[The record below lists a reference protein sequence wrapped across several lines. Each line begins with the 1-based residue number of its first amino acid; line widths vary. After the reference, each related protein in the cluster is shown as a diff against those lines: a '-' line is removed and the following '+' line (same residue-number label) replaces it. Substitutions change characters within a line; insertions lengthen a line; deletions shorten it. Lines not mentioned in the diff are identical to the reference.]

1 MDFQLDDAARERLEA
16 LRAFGRETIRP
27 LGIERDRAGSPT
39 PPDHPFF
46 REVLARG
53 LTRPPAGSDEGGTSL
68 GAAVWRVVAGQELAY
83 WDRGV
88 SSSLPGPGLGGG
100 PVMSM
105 GTPEQQKRLLGPFR
119 DMTEPRW
126 AAFAMTEPGAGSD
139 VARIQSRAV
148 RDGDDWVL
156 NGAKLYSANADRAD
170 WIVVFATVDPA
181 LGRAGHRAFI
191 VERGMP
197 GLSEPKPEKKMGI
210 KAYASAS
217 FTMNDLR
224 VPADNLLG
232 SEARYES
239 RGGGQRPGAGFKGAM
254 QTFNATRPAIAANA
268 VGMARA
274 CLDEATAFARDRDR
288 LTGRHRDRLERMRRR
303 IRAAWLMCLKAAW
316 LADRG
321 EPNMV
326 EASMSKATAAEVA
339 MEAASLGMEV
349 LGAVGAQG
357 EHLIEKLYRDVKA
370 MDIVEGTG
378 QIQRIVMARHLVNYP
393 RDA

>member
-1 MDFQLDDAARERLEA
+1 MDLSLDDAARERLET
-16 LRAFGRETIRP
+16 LRDFGRTTIRP

-46 REVLARG
+46 QQVLERG
-53 LTRPPAGSDEGGTSL
+53 ITRAPASADGETAIGG
-68 GAAVWRVVAGQELAY
+68 AVWRVIAGQELAY

-105 GTPEQQKRLLGPFR
+105 GTPQQKERLLGPFR
-119 DMTEPRW
+119 DTSRPRW

-139 VARIQSRAV
+139 VARIQSRAIKQ
-148 RDGDDWVL
+148 GDEWVL

-170 WIVVFATVDPA
+170 WIVVFATVDPE

-232 SEARYES
+232 GEGHYEN
-239 RGGGQRPGAGFKGAM
+239 RGNRRGAGFKGAM

-274 CLDEATAFARDRDR
+274 CLDEAMAFARDTDQLRA
-288 LTGRHRDRLERMRRR
+288 RHLDRLERMRRR
-303 IRAAWLMCLKAAW
+303 TRTAWLMCLKAAW

-339 MEAASLGMEV
+339 MEAASLGMEL
-349 LGAVGAQG
+349 LGATGMQG

-378 QIQRIVMARHLVNYP
+378 QIQRIVMARHLLGYP

>member
-1 MDFQLDDAARERLEA
+1 MRFELDRPAREHLEA
-16 LRAFGRETIRP
+16 LRDFGREHIRP
-27 LGIERDRAGSPT
+27 LGVERDRIGSPT

-46 REVLARG
+46 SLVLQSG
-53 LTRPPAGSDEGGTSL
+53 VMRPPASAGAGGTAL
-68 GAAVWRVVAGQELAY
+68 GAAVMRVIVGQELAY
-83 WDRGV
+83 WDRAV

-105 GTPEQQKRLLGPFR
+105 GTPEQKERLMRRFR

-139 VARIQSRAV
+139 VARIASRAV
-148 RDGDDWVL
+148 KDGDDWIL

-170 WIVVFATVDPA
+170 WIVVFATVDPS

-197 GLSEPKPEKKMGI
+197 GLSDPKPEKKMGI
-210 KAYASAS
+210 KAYPSAS

-224 VPADNLLG
+224 VPAANLLG
-232 SEARYES
+232 GEAHY
-239 RGGGQRPGAGFKGAM
+239 QRNTGFKGAM

-274 CLDEATAFARDRDR
+274 CLDEALHFARESGQ
-288 LTGRHRDRLERMRRR
+288 LHTRHLDRLERMRRKT
-303 IRAAWLMCLKAAW
+303 RAAWLMCLKAAW

-321 EPNMV
+321 EANMV

-339 MEAASLGMEV
+339 MQAASLGMEL
-349 LGAVGAQG
+349 LGATGMQG
-357 EHLIEKLYRDVKA
+357 EHLIEKLFRDVKA

-378 QIQRIVMARHLVNYP
+378 QIQRIVMARHLVDYP

>member
-1 MDFQLDDAARERLEA
+1 MEFTVDAHTEAYIASLRE
-16 LRAFGRETIRP
+16 FGREVIRP
-27 LGIERDRAGSPT
+27 LGIERDRIGSPT

-46 REVLARG
+46 RQVLARG
-53 LTRPPAGSDEGGTSL
+53 LTRAPQRDSEHEGGIEP
-68 GAAVWRVVAGQELAY
+68 AVLRVITGNELAY

-105 GTPEQQKRLLGPFR
+105 GTPDQKERLLGRFR

-126 AAFAMTEPGAGSD
+126 GAFAMTEPGAGSD
-139 VARIQSRAV
+139 VARIQTRATK
-148 RDGDDWVL
+148 DGDEWVL
-156 NGAKLYSANADRAD
+156 NGAKLFSANADRAD

-181 LGRAGHRAFI
+181 LGRAGHRAFV

-197 GLSEPKPEKKMGI
+197 GLSDPKPEKKMGI

-224 VPADNLLG
+224 VPAENLLG
-232 SEARYES
+232 DEALYEARS
-239 RGGGQRPGAGFKGAM
+239 RGAGFKGAM

-274 CLDEATAFARDRDR
+274 CLDEAAEFARETGQLNDR
-288 LTGRHRDRLERMRRR
+288 GRDRLERMRRR

-316 LADRG
+316 LADQGRA
-321 EPNMV
+321 NMV

-339 MEAASLGMEV
+339 MEAASLGMEL
-349 LGAVGAQG
+349 LGATGLTG
-357 EHLIEKLYRDVKA
+357 EHLIEKLFRDVKA

-378 QIQRIVMARHLVNYP
+378 QIQRIVMARQLVGYP
-393 RDA
+393 RDG

>member
-1 MDFQLDDAARERLEA
+1 MRFELDGPA
-16 LRAFGRETIRP
+16 LDYLQSLRDFGREQIRP
-27 LGIERDRAGSPT
+27 LGIERDRIGSPT

-46 REVLARG
+46 VEVLRRG
-53 LTRPPAGSDEGGTSL
+53 LTRGPAATGGGSAL
-68 GAAVWRVVAGQELAY
+68 GPAVLRVISGQELAY
-83 WDRGV
+83 WDRAV

-105 GTPEQQKRLLGPFR
+105 GTPEQKERLMGPFR
-119 DMTEPRW
+119 HMETPRW

-139 VARIQSRAV
+139 VARIASRAV
-148 RDGDDWVL
+148 KDGDHWVL

-197 GLSEPKPEKKMGI
+197 GLSDPKPEKKMGI
-210 KAYASAS
+210 KAYPSAS

-232 SEARYES
+232 GES
-239 RGGGQRPGAGFKGAM
+239 HYQRNTGFKGAM

-274 CLDEATAFARDRDR
+274 CLDEALQFARDSGQLDTRN
-288 LTGRHRDRLERMRRR
+288 RDRLERMRRKTR
-303 IRAAWLMCLKAAW
+303 IAWLMCLKAAW

-339 MEAASLGMEV
+339 MEAASLGMAL
-349 LGAVGAQG
+349 LGATGAQG

-378 QIQRIVMARHLVNYP
+378 QIQRIVMARHLVDYP

>member
-1 MDFQLDDAARERLEA
+1 MDFALDQPARDHLEE
-16 LRAFGRETIRP
+16 LRAFGRDTIRP
-27 LGIERDRAGSPT
+27 LGLERDRLGSPT
-39 PPDHPFF
+39 PPEHPFF
-46 REVLARG
+46 REVLKRG
-53 LTRPPAGSDEGGTSL
+53 LTRAPSQQRGGSALGPAVL
-68 GAAVWRVVAGQELAY
+68 RVITAQELAY

-88 SSSLPGPGLGGG
+88 SSSLPGPGLGAG

-105 GTPEQQKRLLGPFR
+105 GTPEQKERLLAPFR
-119 DMTEPRW
+119 AMTEPRW

-148 RDGDDWVL
+148 PDGDEWVL

-170 WIVVFATVDPA
+170 WIVVFATVDPT

-191 VERGMP
+191 VERGTP

-224 VPADNLLG
+224 VPAENLLG
-232 SEARYES
+232 GEAHYARKS
-239 RGGGQRPGAGFKGAM
+239 RGAGFKGAM

-274 CLDEATAFARDRDR
+274 CLDEALAFAQDAGLLSERN
-288 LTGRHRDRLERMRRR
+288 GDRLERMRRKTR
-303 IRAAWLMCLKAAW
+303 TAWLMCLKAAW

-339 MEAASLGMEV
+339 MEAASLGME
-349 LGAVGAQG
+349 LIGAVGLQG
-357 EHLIEKLYRDVKA
+357 EHLVEKLYRDVKA

-378 QIQRIVMARHLVNYP
+378 QIQRIVMARHLVGYP
-393 RDA
+393 REG

>member
-1 MDFQLDDAARERLEA
+1 VQFAIDAATAAHLA
-16 LRAFGRETIRP
+16 TLRAFGRDTIRP
-27 LGIERDRAGSPT
+27 LGIERDRVGSPT

-46 REVLARG
+46 REVLQRG
-53 LTRPPAGSDEGGTSL
+53 LNRAPERDPADPDRP
-68 GAAVWRVVAGQELAY
+68 GAAVLRVITGNELAY

-105 GTPEQQKRLLGPFR
+105 GTPEQKRRLLERFR
-119 DMTEPRW
+119 DMQEPRW
-126 AAFAMTEPGAGSD
+126 GAFAMTEPGAGSD
-139 VARIQSRAV
+139 VARIQTRAV
-148 RDGDDWVL
+148 KDGDEWVL
-156 NGAKLYSANADRAD
+156 NGAKLFSANADRAD

-197 GLSEPKPEKKMGI
+197 GLSEPKPERKMGI

-232 SEARYES
+232 GES
-239 RGGGQRPGAGFKGAM
+239 LYQERSRGAGFKGAM

-274 CLDEATAFARDRDR
+274 CLDEAAAFARESGQLGDRSQ
-288 LTGRHRDRLERMRRR
+288 DRLERMRRR
-303 IRAAWLMCLKAAW
+303 TRTAWLMCLKAAW
-316 LADRG
+316 LADQG
-321 EPNMV
+321 AANMV

-339 MEAASLGMEV
+339 MEAASLGMEL
-349 LGAVGAQG
+349 LGATGMQG

-378 QIQRIVMARHLVNYP
+378 QIQRIVMARHLVGYP
-393 RDA
+393 RDG

>member
-1 MDFQLDDAARERLEA
+1 MRFELDQAAREHVEM
-16 LRAFGRETIRP
+16 LREFGRERIRP

-46 REVLARG
+46 VEVLRSG
-53 LTRPPAGSDEGGTSL
+53 LTRAAAQPEGGAPAL
-68 GAAVWRVVAGQELAY
+68 GAAVMRVVSSQELAY

-105 GTPEQQKRLLGPFR
+105 GTQEQKERLLGRFR
-119 DMTEPRW
+119 NMTEPRW

-139 VARIQSRAV
+139 VARIQSRAMK
-148 RDGDDWVL
+148 DGDEWVL

-170 WIVVFATVDPA
+170 WIVVFATVDPD

-197 GLSEPKPEKKMGI
+197 GLSDPRPEKKMGI

-224 VPADNLLG
+224 VPAENLLG
-232 SEARYES
+232 GEAHYE
-239 RGGGQRPGAGFKGAM
+239 QRARGAGFKGAM

-274 CLDEATAFARDRDR
+274 CLDEAMAFARDAGR
-288 LTGRHRDRLERMRRR
+288 LGERQLDRLERMRRR
-303 IRAAWLMCLKAAW
+303 TRAAWLMCLKAAW
-316 LADRG
+316 LADCG

-339 MEAASLGMEV
+339 MEAASLGMEL
-349 LGAVGAQG
+349 LGAVGMQG

-378 QIQRIVMARHLVNYP
+378 QIQRIVMARHLVGYP

>member
-1 MDFQLDDAARERLEA
+1 MRFDLDENTAAHVEVLRE
-16 LRAFGRETIRP
+16 FGRDVIRP

-46 REVLARG
+46 REVLKRG
-53 LTRPPAGSDEGGTSL
+53 LTRAPDRADGGAGGPGPAVL
-68 GAAVWRVVAGQELAY
+68 RVITGNELAY

-105 GTPEQQKRLLGPFR
+105 GTPEQKARLMTRFR
-119 DMTEPRW
+119 DMTEPKW

-148 RDGDDWVL
+148 RDGDEWVL

-170 WIVVFATVDPA
+170 WIVVFATVDPS

-232 SEARYES
+232 GEAHYEARS
-239 RGGGQRPGAGFKGAM
+239 RGAGFKGAM

-274 CLDEATAFARDRDR
+274 CLDEAAAFARDA
-288 LTGRHRDRLERMRRR
+288 GAAGHRCHDRLERMRRKAR
-303 IRAAWLMCLKAAW
+303 TAWLMCLKAAW
-316 LADRG
+316 LADQG
-321 EPNMV
+321 APNMV

-339 MEAASLGMEV
+339 MEAASLGMEL

-378 QIQRIVMARHLVNYP
+378 QIQRIVMARHLVGYP

>member
-1 MDFQLDDAARERLEA
+1 MRFELDAATCGYVTGLRE
-16 LRAFGRETIRP
+16 FGRDTIRP

-46 REVLARG
+46 REVLRRG
-53 LTRPPAGSDEGGTSL
+53 LSKTTAADDASPGPGPAML
-68 GAAVWRVVAGQELAY
+68 RVISGQELAY

-88 SSSLPGPGLGGG
+88 ASSLPGPGLGGG

-105 GTPEQQKRLLGPFR
+105 GTPEQKERLLGPFR
-119 DMTEPRW
+119 NMTEPRW

-148 RDGDDWVL
+148 QDGDEWVL

-197 GLSEPKPEKKMGI
+197 GLSDPRPEKKMGI

-217 FTMNDLR
+217 FTMSDLR
-224 VPADNLLG
+224 VPAANLLG
-232 SEARYES
+232 GEAHYE
-239 RGGGQRPGAGFKGAM
+239 QRARGAGFKGAM

-274 CLDEATAFARDRDR
+274 CLDEAMAFARDSDQLRPRD
-288 LTGRHRDRLERMRRR
+288 LDRMERMRRKT
-303 IRAAWLMCLKAAW
+303 RAAWLMCLKAAW
-316 LADRG
+316 LADQG
-321 EPNMV
+321 EANMV
-326 EASMSKATAAEVA
+326 QASMAKATAAEVA
-339 MEAASLGMEV
+339 MEAASLGMEL
-349 LGAVGAQG
+349 LGAVALQG
-357 EHLIEKLYRDVKA
+357 DHLIEKLYRDVKA

-393 RDA
+393 REA

>member
-1 MDFQLDDAARERLEA
+1 MRFELDQLAREHVES
-16 LRAFGRETIRP
+16 LRAFGRDTIRP
-27 LGIERDRAGSPT
+27 LGIERDRLGSPT

-46 REVLARG
+46 KEVLRRG
-53 LTRPPAGSDEGGTSL
+53 LTRTPSREDGGASSL
-68 GAAVWRVVAGQELAY
+68 GPAVMRVLTAQELAY

-105 GTPEQQKRLLGPFR
+105 GTPEQKERLLARFR
-119 DMTEPRW
+119 DATEPRW
-126 AAFAMTEPGAGSD
+126 GAFAMTEPSAGSD
-139 VARIQSRAV
+139 VARIQSRAAK
-148 RDGDDWVL
+148 DGDEWVL
-156 NGAKLYSANADRAD
+156 NGAKLFSANADRAD
-170 WIVVFATVDPA
+170 WIVVFATVDPT

-224 VPADNLLG
+224 VPAKNLLG
-232 SEARYES
+232 GEAHYD
-239 RGGGQRPGAGFKGAM
+239 QRTRGAGFKGAM

-274 CLDEATAFARDRDR
+274 CLDEAMGFARAAGRLDERNLDRV
-288 LTGRHRDRLERMRRR
+288 ERMRRKTR
-303 IRAAWLMCLKAAW
+303 LAWLMCLKAAW
-316 LADRG
+316 LADQG

-339 MEAASLGMEV
+339 MEAASLGMEL
-349 LGAVGAQG
+349 LGAVGMQG

-378 QIQRIVMARHLVNYP
+378 QIQRIVMARHLVGYP
-393 RDA
+393 RED

>member
-1 MDFQLDDAARERLEA
+1 MRFELDPAAREHVEA
-16 LRAFGRETIRP
+16 LRAFGREAIRP
-27 LGIERDRAGSPT
+27 LGVERDRLGSPT

-46 REVLARG
+46 KEVLRRG
-53 LTRPPAGSDEGGTSL
+53 LTRAPSREEGGTSSL
-68 GAAVWRVVAGQELAY
+68 GAALMRVVTAQELAY

-88 SSSLPGPGLGGG
+88 SSSFPGPGLGGG

-105 GTPEQQKRLLGPFR
+105 GTPEQKERLLAPFR

-126 AAFAMTEPGAGSD
+126 GAFAMTEPAAGSD

-148 RDGDDWVL
+148 RDGDEWVL
-156 NGAKLYSANADRAD
+156 NGAKLFSANADRAD

-197 GLSEPKPEKKMGI
+197 GLSDPKPEKKMGI

-224 VPADNLLG
+224 VPAANLLG
-232 SEARYES
+232 GEAHYEART
-239 RGGGQRPGAGFKGAM
+239 RGAGFKGAM

-274 CLDEATAFARDRDR
+274 CLDEAMSFARDTAQLGERN
-288 LTGRHRDRLERMRRR
+288 LDRLERMRRK
-303 IRAAWLMCLKAAW
+303 IRAAWLMCMKAAW
-316 LADRG
+316 HADRG

-339 MEAASLGMEV
+339 METASLGMEL
-349 LGAVGAQG
+349 LGAVGMQG

-378 QIQRIVMARHLVNYP
+378 QIQRIVMARHLVGYP

>member
-1 MDFQLDDAARERLEA
+1 MRFELDAAARQHLEA
-16 LRAFGRETIRP
+16 LRDFGRDVIRP
-27 LGIERDRAGSPT
+27 LGIERDRIGSPT

-46 REVLARG
+46 KEVLRRG
-53 LTRPPAGSDEGGTSL
+53 LTRAPAAGDTGSAL
-68 GAAVWRVVAGQELAY
+68 GPAVLRVLVSQELAY

-105 GTPEQQKRLLGPFR
+105 GTPEQKERLLARFR

-148 RDGDDWVL
+148 KAGDHWVL

-181 LGRAGHRAFI
+181 LGRAGHRAFV

-197 GLSEPKPEKKMGI
+197 GVSEPKPEKKMGI

-224 VPADNLLG
+224 VPAENLLG
-232 SEARYES
+232 GEAHYQ
-239 RGGGQRPGAGFKGAM
+239 QRARGAGFKGAM

-274 CLDEATAFARDRDR
+274 CMDEALCFARESDQLGTRN
-288 LTGRHRDRLERMRRR
+288 LDRLERMRRKT
-303 IRAAWLMCLKAAW
+303 RAAWLMCLKAAW

-339 MEAASLGMEV
+339 MEAASLGMEL

-378 QIQRIVMARHLVNYP
+378 QIQRIVMARQLVDYP
-393 RDA
+393 RD

>member
-1 MDFQLDDAARERLEA
+1 V
-16 LRAFGRETIRP
+16 LRVI
-27 LGIERDRAGSPT
+27 S
-39 PPDHPFF
+39 
-46 REVLARG
+46 
-53 LTRPPAGSDEGGTSL
+53 
-68 GAAVWRVVAGQELAY
+68 GQELAY

-105 GTPEQQKRLLGPFR
+105 GTPEQKARLMTRFR
-119 DMTEPRW
+119 DMSEPRW

-148 RDGDDWVL
+148 KDGDSWIL

-197 GLSEPKPEKKMGI
+197 GLSDPKPEKKMGI

-224 VPADNLLG
+224 VPAENLLG
-232 SEARYES
+232 GES
-239 RGGGQRPGAGFKGAM
+239 HYTQRAGFKGAM

-274 CLDEATAFARDRDR
+274 CLDEAAAFAREAG
-288 LTGRHRDRLERMRRR
+288 LMTAANSDRLERMRRR
-303 IRAAWLMCLKAAW
+303 TRSAWLMCLRAAW
-316 LADRG
+316 LADQG
-321 EPNMV
+321 APNMV

-339 MEAASLGMEV
+339 MEAASLGMEL
-349 LGAVGAQG
+349 LGAVGLQG

-378 QIQRIVMARHLVNYP
+378 QIQRIVMARHLVDYP
-393 RDA
+393 RD

>member
-1 MDFQLDDAARERLEA
+1 MRFELDPPA
-16 LRAFGRETIRP
+16 LDYLASLRDFGREKIRP
-27 LGIERDRAGSPT
+27 LGIERDRIGSPT

-46 REVLARG
+46 VDVLRRG
-53 LTRPPAGSDEGGTSL
+53 LTRGPATGDGGSAL
-68 GAAVWRVVAGQELAY
+68 GPAVLRVISGQELAY
-83 WDRGV
+83 WDRAV

-105 GTPEQQKRLLGPFR
+105 GTPEQKERLMSRFR
-119 DMTEPRW
+119 NMTTPRW

-139 VARIQSRAV
+139 VARIASRAV
-148 RDGDDWVL
+148 KDGDQWVL

-197 GLSEPKPEKKMGI
+197 GLSDPKPEKKMGI
-210 KAYASAS
+210 KAYPSAS

-224 VPADNLLG
+224 VPAENLLG
-232 SEARYES
+232 GEAHYR
-239 RGGGQRPGAGFKGAM
+239 RNTGFKGAM

-274 CLDEATAFARDRDR
+274 CLDEALQFARESGQMHTRN
-288 LTGRHRDRLERMRRR
+288 RDRLERMRRKT
-303 IRAAWLMCLKAAW
+303 RAAWLMCLKAAW
-316 LADRG
+316 LADLG

-339 MEAASLGMEV
+339 MEAASLGMAL
-349 LGAVGAQG
+349 LGATGAQG

-378 QIQRIVMARHLVNYP
+378 QIQRIVMARHLVDYP

>member
-1 MDFQLDDAARERLEA
+1 MWFALDPPTAEHVEQ
-16 LRAFGRETIRP
+16 LRAFGRAVIRP
-27 LGIERDRAGSPT
+27 LGLERDRLGSPT

-46 REVLARG
+46 RDVLARG
-53 LTRPPAGSDEGGTSL
+53 LTRAPELSTSDGKGP
-68 GAAVWRVVAGQELAY
+68 GAAVLRVIIGNELAY

-105 GTPEQQKRLLGPFR
+105 GTPAQQARLMTRFR

-148 RDGDDWVL
+148 RDGDEWLL

-170 WIVVFATVDPA
+170 WIVVFATVDPS

-217 FTMNDLR
+217 FTMTDLR

-232 SEARYES
+232 GEAHYDAR
-239 RGGGQRPGAGFKGAM
+239 RKGAGFKCTM

-274 CLDEATAFARDRDR
+274 CLDEATAFARETDR
-288 LTGRHRDRLERMRRR
+288 LDGRCQDRLERMRRKT
-303 IRAAWLMCLKAAW
+303 RAAWLMCLKAAW

-321 EPNMV
+321 EANMV

-349 LGAVGAQG
+349 LGATGLQG

-378 QIQRIVMARHLVNYP
+378 QIQRIVMARHLVGYP

>member
-1 MDFQLDDAARERLEA
+1 MRFELDAATREHVERLRE
-16 LRAFGRETIRP
+16 FGRSTIRP
-27 LGIERDRAGSPT
+27 LGIERDREGSPT

-46 REVLARG
+46 REVLERG
-53 LTRPPAGSDEGGTSL
+53 LTRAPAQDGAEGPGV
-68 GAAVWRVVAGQELAY
+68 GAAVLRVISGQELAY

-105 GTPEQQKRLLGPFR
+105 GTPEQKERLLSRFR
-119 DMTEPRW
+119 NMTEPRW

-148 RDGDDWVL
+148 KDGDEWVL

-197 GLSEPKPEKKMGI
+197 GLSEPRPEKKMGI

-232 SEARYES
+232 GEAHYDKKAR
-239 RGGGQRPGAGFKGAM
+239 GAGFKGAM

-274 CLDEATAFARDRDR
+274 CLDEAMEFARDSGQIGPRNQ
-288 LTGRHRDRLERMRRR
+288 DRLERMRRKT
-303 IRAAWLMCLKAAW
+303 RAAWLMCLKAAW
-316 LADRG
+316 LADQG
-321 EPNMV
+321 VPNMV

-339 MEAASLGMEV
+339 MEAASLGMEL
-349 LGAVGAQG
+349 LGAAGLTG

>member
-1 MDFQLDDAARERLEA
+1 MRFELDPPALEHLET
-16 LRAFGRETIRP
+16 LRSFGRYAIRP
-27 LGIERDRAGSPT
+27 LGIERDRIGSPT

-46 REVLARG
+46 VEVLRRG
-53 LTRPPAGSDEGGTSL
+53 LTRAPAPGEAGATAL
-68 GAAVWRVVAGQELAY
+68 GPAVMRVIVGQELAY
-83 WDRGV
+83 WDRAV

-105 GTPEQQKRLLGPFR
+105 GTPEQKERLMSRFR
-119 DMTEPRW
+119 DMQEPRW

-139 VARIQSRAV
+139 VARIASRAV
-148 RDGDDWVL
+148 KDGDDWVL

-197 GLSEPKPEKKMGI
+197 GLSQPKPEKKMGI
-210 KAYASAS
+210 KAYPSAS

-224 VPADNLLG
+224 VPAENLLG
-232 SEARYES
+232 GEAHYAAA
-239 RGGGQRPGAGFKGAM
+239 GGSGKRGAGFKGAM

-274 CLDEATAFARDRDR
+274 CLDESLQFARESGQ
-288 LTGRHRDRLERMRRR
+288 LHTRHLDRLERMRRKA
-303 IRAAWLMCLKAAW
+303 RAAWLMCLKAAW

-339 MEAASLGMEV
+339 MQATTLGMEL
-349 LGAVGAQG
+349 LGATGMQG

-378 QIQRIVMARHLVNYP
+378 QIQRIVMARHLVDYP

>member
-1 MDFQLDDAARERLEA
+1 
-16 LRAFGRETIRP
+16 
-27 LGIERDRAGSPT
+27 
-39 PPDHPFF
+39 
-46 REVLARG
+46 
-53 LTRPPAGSDEGGTSL
+53 
-68 GAAVWRVVAGQELAY
+68 
-83 WDRGV
+83 
-88 SSSLPGPGLGGG
+88 
-100 PVMSM
+100 MSM
-105 GTPEQQKRLLGPFR
+105 GTPEQKERLLARFR

-148 RDGDDWVL
+148 KHGDDWVL

-181 LGRAGHRAFI
+181 LGRGGHRAFI

-197 GLSEPKPEKKMGI
+197 GLSDPKPEKKMGI

-224 VPADNLLG
+224 VPAANLLG
-232 SEARYES
+232 GESHYDQRAR
-239 RGGGQRPGAGFKGAM
+239 GAGFKGAM
-254 QTFNATRPAIAANA
+254 QTFNATRPAIASNA

-274 CLDEATAFARDRDR
+274 CLDEAMSFARDSGQLHERN
-288 LTGRHRDRLERMRRR
+288 LDRLERMRRKT
-303 IRAAWLMCLKAAW
+303 RAAWLMCLKAAW
-316 LADRG
+316 LADQG

-339 MEAASLGMEV
+339 MEAASLGMEL
-349 LGAVGAQG
+349 LGAVAMQG

>member
-1 MDFQLDDAARERLEA
+1 MRFALDDHTAAHVEA
-16 LRAFGRETIRP
+16 LRQFGRDVIRP
-27 LGIERDRAGSPT
+27 LGIERDRIGSPT

-46 REVLARG
+46 REVLKRG
-53 LTRPPAGSDEGGTSL
+53 LTRSPDRDPGSAAGPGPAVL
-68 GAAVWRVVAGQELAY
+68 RVIAGNELAY

-105 GTPEQQKRLLGPFR
+105 GTPEQKARLMTRFR
-119 DMTEPRW
+119 DMSEPKW

-148 RDGDDWVL
+148 RDGDEWVL

-170 WIVVFATVDPA
+170 WIVVFATVDPS

-197 GLSEPKPEKKMGI
+197 GLSAPKPEKKMGI

-224 VPADNLLG
+224 VPAENLLG
-232 SEARYES
+232 GDAHYDARS
-239 RGGGQRPGAGFKGAM
+239 RGAGFKGAM

-274 CLDEATAFARDRDR
+274 CLDEAAAFARDA
-288 LTGRHRDRLERMRRR
+288 GRAGHRSLDRLERMRRKA
-303 IRAAWLMCLKAAW
+303 RAAWLMCLKAAW
-316 LADRG
+316 LADQG
-321 EPNMV
+321 APNMV

-339 MEAASLGMEV
+339 MEAASLGMEL
-349 LGAVGAQG
+349 LGAVGVQG

-378 QIQRIVMARHLVNYP
+378 QIQRIVMARHLVGYP

>member
-1 MDFQLDDAARERLEA
+1 
-16 LRAFGRETIRP
+16 
-27 LGIERDRAGSPT
+27 
-39 PPDHPFF
+39 
-46 REVLARG
+46 
-53 LTRPPAGSDEGGTSL
+53 
-68 GAAVWRVVAGQELAY
+68 
-83 WDRGV
+83 
-88 SSSLPGPGLGGG
+88 
-100 PVMSM
+100 
-105 GTPEQQKRLLGPFR
+105 
-119 DMTEPRW
+119 
-126 AAFAMTEPGAGSD
+126 MTEPGAGSD

-148 RDGDDWVL
+148 KDGDEWVL

-197 GLSEPKPEKKMGI
+197 GLSDPKPEKKMGI

-224 VPADNLLG
+224 LPAANLLG
-232 SEARYES
+232 GDGHYAETRREP
-239 RGGGQRPGAGFKGAM
+239 GGQSGTDTDRPSRGAGFKGAM
-254 QTFNATRPAIAANA
+254 QTFNATRPVIAANA

-274 CLDEATAFARDRDR
+274 CLDEAMAHAREMDQLR
-288 LTGRHRDRLERMRRR
+288 GRHLDRLERMRRR

-339 MEAASLGMEV
+339 MECASLGMEL
-349 LGAVGAQG
+349 LGAEGMQG

>member
-1 MDFQLDDAARERLEA
+1 
-16 LRAFGRETIRP
+16 
-27 LGIERDRAGSPT
+27 
-39 PPDHPFF
+39 
-46 REVLARG
+46 
-53 LTRPPAGSDEGGTSL
+53 
-68 GAAVWRVVAGQELAY
+68 
-83 WDRGV
+83 
-88 SSSLPGPGLGGG
+88 
-100 PVMSM
+100 MSM
-105 GTPEQQKRLLGPFR
+105 GTPEQKERLLGPFR
-119 DMTEPRW
+119 DAAEPRW

-148 RDGDDWVL
+148 KDGDEWVL

-224 VPADNLLG
+224 VPAANLLG
-232 SEARYES
+232 GEDHYES
-239 RGGGQRPGAGFKGAM
+239 RGNRRGAGFKGAM

-274 CLDEATAFARDRDR
+274 CLDEAMAFARHTDQLR
-288 LTGRHRDRLERMRRR
+288 GRHLDRLERMRRR
-303 IRAAWLMCLKAAW
+303 TRTAWLMCLKAAW

-339 MEAASLGMEV
+339 METASLGMEL
-349 LGAVGAQG
+349 LGATGMQG

-378 QIQRIVMARHLVNYP
+378 QIQRIVMARHLVGYP

>member
-1 MDFQLDDAARERLEA
+1 MDFAIDADTQRHIESLRE
-16 LRAFGRETIRP
+16 FGRDVIRP
-27 LGIERDRAGSPT
+27 LGIERDRIGTPT

-53 LTRPPAGSDEGGTSL
+53 LTRPPDRSGGD
-68 GAAVWRVVAGQELAY
+68 GGGVGPAVLRVITGNELAY

-100 PVMSM
+100 PVMGM
-105 GTPEQQKRLLGPFR
+105 GTDAQKTRLLTRFR
-119 DMTEPRW
+119 DMSEPRW
-126 AAFAMTEPGAGSD
+126 GAFAMTEPGAGSD
-139 VARIQSRAV
+139 VARIRTRAV
-148 RDGDDWVL
+148 KDGDEWVL
-156 NGAKLYSANADRAD
+156 NGAKLFSANADRAD
-170 WIVVFATVDPA
+170 WIVVFATVDPD
-181 LGRAGHRAFI
+181 LGRAGHRAFV

-197 GLSEPKPEKKMGI
+197 GLSDPKPEKKMGI

-232 SEARYES
+232 GEALYEARS
-239 RGGGQRPGAGFKGAM
+239 RGAGFKGAM

-274 CLDEATAFARDRDR
+274 CLDEAAAFVRE
-288 LTGRHRDRLERMRRR
+288 TGVHDERCRDRLERMRRR
-303 IRAAWLMCLKAAW
+303 SRAAWLMCLKAAW
-316 LADRG
+316 LADQGR
-321 EPNMV
+321 PNMV

-339 MEAASLGMEV
+339 MEAASLGMEL

-378 QIQRIVMARHLVNYP
+378 QIQRIVMARHLVGYP

>member
-1 MDFQLDDAARERLEA
+1 MRFELDQAARQHLET
-16 LRAFGRETIRP
+16 LREFGRESIRP

-46 REVLARG
+46 QEVLARG
-53 LTRPPAGSDEGGTSL
+53 LTRAGAQHENGGSAL
-68 GAAVWRVVAGQELAY
+68 GAAVMRVISGQELAY

-105 GTPEQQKRLLGPFR
+105 GTPEQKERLLVRFR
-119 DMTEPRW
+119 DMKEPRW

-148 RDGDDWVL
+148 KDGDEWIL

-170 WIVVFATVDPA
+170 WIVVFATVDPE

-197 GLSEPKPEKKMGI
+197 GLSDPKPEKKMGI

-224 VPADNLLG
+224 VPAANLLG
-232 SEARYES
+232 GESHYEQRS
-239 RGGGQRPGAGFKGAM
+239 RGAGFKGAM
-254 QTFNATRPAIAANA
+254 QTFNATRPAIASNA

-274 CLDEATAFARDRDR
+274 CLDEAMSFARDAGQ
-288 LTGRHRDRLERMRRR
+288 LEGRNLDRLERMRRK

-316 LADRG
+316 LADQG

-339 MEAASLGMEV
+339 MEAASLGMEL
-349 LGAVGAQG
+349 LGAVALQG

-378 QIQRIVMARHLVNYP
+378 QIQRIVMARHLVGYP

>member
-1 MDFQLDDAARERLEA
+1 MEFALEPQVRAYVEA
-16 LRAFGRETIRP
+16 LRDFGRTTIRP
-27 LGIERDRAGSPT
+27 LGIERDRIGAPT

-46 REVLARG
+46 TEVLQRG
-53 LTRPPAGSDEGGTSL
+53 LTRAPAVDGANGST
-68 GAAVWRVVAGQELAY
+68 GAAVLRVISSQELAY

-105 GTPEQQKRLLGPFR
+105 GTPEQQARWMTRFR
-119 DMTEPRW
+119 DLQTPRW

-148 RDGDDWVL
+148 KSGDEWIL

-197 GLSEPKPEKKMGI
+197 GLSDPRPEKKMGI

-224 VPADNLLG
+224 LPANHLLG
-232 SEARYES
+232 GEAHYQ
-239 RGGGQRPGAGFKGAM
+239 QRAGFKGAM

-268 VGMARA
+268 VGMARS
-274 CLDEATAFARDRDR
+274 CLDEATAFAREAA
-288 LTGRHRDRLERMRRR
+288 LMTPANLDRLEFMRRK
-303 IRAAWLMCLKAAW
+303 IRGAWLMCLRAAW
-316 LADRG
+316 LADQG
-321 EPNMV
+321 APNMV
-326 EASMSKATAAEVA
+326 EASMCKATAAEVA
-339 MEAASLGMEV
+339 MECASLGMEL
-349 LGAVGAQG
+349 LGVVGMQG
-357 EHLIEKLYRDVKA
+357 EHLIEKLFRDVKA

-393 RDA
+393 RD

>member
-1 MDFQLDDAARERLEA
+1 
-16 LRAFGRETIRP
+16 
-27 LGIERDRAGSPT
+27 
-39 PPDHPFF
+39 
-46 REVLARG
+46 
-53 LTRPPAGSDEGGTSL
+53 
-68 GAAVWRVVAGQELAY
+68 
-83 WDRGV
+83 V

-105 GTPEQQKRLLGPFR
+105 GTPEQKERLLGPFR
-119 DMTEPRW
+119 DTTQPRW

-148 RDGDDWVL
+148 QDGDEWVL

-170 WIVVFATVDPA
+170 WIVVFATVDPE

-224 VPADNLLG
+224 LPAANLLG
-232 SEARYES
+232 GEDHYES
-239 RGGGQRPGAGFKGAM
+239 RGHRRGAGFKGAM

-274 CLDEATAFARDRDR
+274 CLDEAMAFARDTDQLRAR
-288 LTGRHRDRLERMRRR
+288 QLDRLERMRRR
-303 IRAAWLMCLKAAW
+303 TRTAWLMCLKAAW

-339 MEAASLGMEV
+339 MEAASLGMEL
-349 LGAVGAQG
+349 LGATGMQG

-378 QIQRIVMARHLVNYP
+378 QIQRIVMARHLVGYP